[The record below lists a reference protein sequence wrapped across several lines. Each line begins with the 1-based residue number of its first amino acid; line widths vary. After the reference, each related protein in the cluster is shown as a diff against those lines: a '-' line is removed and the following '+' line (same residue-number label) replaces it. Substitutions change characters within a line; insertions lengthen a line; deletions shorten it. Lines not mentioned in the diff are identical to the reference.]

1 MTEIKY
7 CGKNNSID
15 ELIQI
20 LQSET
25 LDEKFFMR
33 YNDNYTSRKDTPI
46 WVNHCPI
53 KLTENGYRFF
63 GNFEGYSFA
72 FYITSDDK
80 TLCERIIKAIRNNKG
95 WSMYYDKHKIDFN
108 QLELFK

>member
-20 LQSET
+20 LESET

-33 YNDNYTSRKDTPI
+33 YNDNYTSRSEPPI

-53 KLTENGYRFF
+53 KLTKKGYRLF
-63 GNFEGYSFA
+63 GNFEDYSFA
-72 FYITSDDK
+72 FNIISDDK
-80 TLCERIIKAIRNNKG
+80 ELCNRLIKSIRNNKG
-95 WSMYYDKHKIDFN
+95 WSMYYDKHRIDHN
-108 QLELFK
+108 QLNLF